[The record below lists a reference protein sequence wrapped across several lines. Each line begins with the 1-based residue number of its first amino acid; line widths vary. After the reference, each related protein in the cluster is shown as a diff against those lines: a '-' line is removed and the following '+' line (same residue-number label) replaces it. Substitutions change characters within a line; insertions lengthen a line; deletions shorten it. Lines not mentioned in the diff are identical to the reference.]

1 MSKKVITVFVILV
14 LFTSA
19 IVGTA
24 RGDTPATVTIPDQAN
39 IRSGAGTTFSVI
51 RVGQKGEKYVAVG
64 SSKDTSG
71 RTWYKI
77 RVGASFGFVAGWLVA
92 YAPATKSPVGPS
104 VLKPAPAKVEPT
116 ASSQSSSTRCA
127 VIVEDG
133 TSLRSGAGTAFA
145 RLTTMKSRTSLRIFS
160 ESKDASGKIW
170 YKVDCSSLKI
180 KQTSGYV
187 ASWVV
192 KVQTTAV
199 SGSNQATVTASSL
212 LALWKPKLQSGSRT
226 VDVADLRSGPSVT
239 YGRLVVL
246 HSGTNLQITGYAM
259 NEQKEI
265 WCRVT
270 AAGKTGW
277 IYAPLLRSC
286 EMIPSSLVAAT
297 VGRSLTSAG
306 SAARWVAAPFAAGT
320 DGSLATKGKLI
331 AGVATDGR
339 QVFLELA
346 SDAPSED
353 WIAMS
358 AGTAIGGTGPGGAVC
373 SLTGIELM
381 SSNGW
386 TGVTM
391 HIDGDKSGLSIV
403 RGHNPERIEVS
414 LPRLVQSAQAGIA
427 GVPTQ
432 QVSAVKV
439 WASSAGFVSSIVV
452 YVTGSDTGLTQSTSA
467 STVQLMVT
475 APPSTVP
482 SRAVFLSGQLLCGSE
497 ETFFTQGT
505 TFVPLVDVA
514 DAYGLPLS
522 WDAVNQ
528 QTSLTLGDRQYVL
541 KDGLRTLKI
550 AQGNSHWSEQMAD
563 APRILSGLLY
573 VPMATVAH
581 VFGLEATEGALR
593 VYLDPII
600 SSIALT
606 GASASNSGNITIMSS
621 SDLHVTKTADGDY
634 CIIQLQGV
642 SASTIAGQQ
651 VLSSW
656 ATVSGKQRLND
667 ISPIIEVRLHASAST
682 VDVQNPEM
690 GTYVIALSSAAKG
703 RIGGK
708 KIVLDPGH
716 GSPSSTGIF
725 DVGAVG
731 PSGTKESSVN
741 LAIALKVRALL
752 EADGARVVMT
762 RLDDTSQ
769 DNPDLVRRA
778 QIANSSGADL
788 FVSIHQN
795 ATDAGQAIG
804 GTEVWYWSDQSKVF
818 AGLVQKHLVSVLGRT
833 DRGTDRTSLYL
844 VSHVDTMPAVLVECA
859 SISNSAEE
867 RLLREDSFQQKAA
880 EGIEEAIVEYFS
892 K

>member
-1 MSKKVITVFVILV
+1 MSKKVIAIFIVLVFL
-14 LFTSA
+14 TSA
-19 IVGTA
+19 MVGMA
-24 RGDTPATVTIPDQAN
+24 QGDTPATVTIPDQAN

-51 RVGQKGEKYVAVG
+51 RVGHKGEKYEAVG

-77 RVGASFGFVAGWLVA
+77 QVGALFGFVAGWLVT
-92 YAPATKSPVGPS
+92 YTPATKSPVSPVVS
-104 VLKPAPAKVEPT
+104 KPTPAKVVPT
-116 ASSQSSSTRCA
+116 APAQSSSTRYA
-127 VIVEDG
+127 IIVEDG

-145 RLTTMKSRTSLRIFS
+145 RLTTMKSRTSLRILS
-160 ESKDASGKIW
+160 ESKDTSGKIW
-170 YKVDCSSLKI
+170 FKVDCSSLKI

-192 KVQTTAV
+192 KVQTTAIA
-199 SGSNQATVTASSL
+199 GSNQATSTVSSL
-212 LALWKPKLQSGSRT
+212 LALWNPKLQFNSRT
-226 VDVADLRSGPSVT
+226 VDASDLRSGPSVT

-246 HSGTNLQITGYAM
+246 RSGTSLQITGYAM

-277 IYAPLLRSC
+277 VYAPLLRSW
-286 EMIPSSLVAAT
+286 ETAPSSFVAAT
-297 VGRSLTSAG
+297 VGRSLTSVG
-306 SAARWVAAPFAAGT
+306 PAARLVTSPFVAGT
-320 DGSLATKGKLI
+320 DGPLATKGKLI
-331 AGVATDGR
+331 VGVATDGR
-339 QVFLELA
+339 QVFLELS
-346 SDAPSED
+346 SDASSED

-358 AGTAIGGTGPGGAVC
+358 EGTVVGGTGPGGAVC
-373 SLTGIELM
+373 SLTGIELV

-439 WASSAGFVSSIVV
+439 WASSAGFVSSIVI
-452 YVTGSDTGLTQSTSA
+452 YVTGSGTGLKQSTSA
-467 STVQLMVT
+467 STVQLMMT
-475 APPSTVP
+475 APKSTVP
-482 SRAVFLSGQLLCGSE
+482 SKAVFLCGQLLCGSE

-514 DAYGLPLS
+514 DAYGLLLS

-550 AQGNSHWSEQMAD
+550 AQGNSHWSEEMAV
-563 APRILSGLLY
+563 APSILSGLLY
-573 VPMATVAH
+573 VPVATVAH
-581 VFGLEATEGALR
+581 VFGLEVAQGALR

-600 SSIALT
+600 SSIALS
-606 GASASNSGNITIMSS
+606 GASASTSGSITIISA
-621 SDLHVTKTADGDY
+621 SDLKVTKTVDGDY

-651 VLSSW
+651 VLSTW

-667 ISPIIEVRLHASAST
+667 ISPVVELRLHASAST
-682 VDVQNPEM
+682 VDVQNPAM
-690 GTYVIALSSAAKG
+690 GIYVIVLSSAVKG
-703 RIGGK
+703 KIGGK

-716 GSPSSTGIF
+716 GSTSSTGFF

-731 PSGTKESSVN
+731 PSGTKESSID
-741 LAIALKVRALL
+741 LSIALKVKALL

-762 RLDDTSQ
+762 RSDDTSQ
-769 DNPDLVRRA
+769 DNPDLAKRA

-788 FVSIHQN
+788 FISIHQN
-795 ATDAGQAIG
+795 ATDAGQSIG
-804 GTEVWYWSDQSKVF
+804 GTEVTYWSDQSKVF
-818 AGLVQKHLVSVLGRT
+818 AGLVQKHLVSALGRT
-833 DRGTDRTSLYL
+833 DRGTHKTSLYL
-844 VSHVDTMPAVLVECA
+844 VSHIDTMPAVLVECA
-859 SISNSAEE
+859 FISNNEE
-867 RLLREDSFQQKAA
+867 EHLLREDSFQQKAA
-880 EGIEEAIVEYFS
+880 EGIADAIVEYFNE
-892 K
+892 

>member
-1 MSKKVITVFVILV
+1 LSKKVIAVFIVLV
-14 LFTSA
+14 LFVGA

-24 RGDTPATVTIPDQAN
+24 QGDTTAAVTIPDQAN

-51 RVGQKGEKYVAVG
+51 RVAHKGEKYDAVG

-77 RVGASFGFVAGWLVA
+77 RVGASFGFVAGWLVT
-92 YAPATKSPVGPS
+92 YAPATTSPASPVVS
-104 VLKPAPAKVEPT
+104 KPVPTKAEPIVS
-116 ASSQSSSTRCA
+116 AQSSSTRYA
-127 VIVEDG
+127 VVVEDG

-145 RLTTMKSRTSLRIFS
+145 RLTTMKSRTSLRILS

-170 YKVDCSSLKI
+170 YKVNCSLLKI

-192 KVQTTAV
+192 KVQTVQV
-199 SGSNQATVTASSL
+199 SGSNQATFTTSSL
-212 LALWKPKLQSGSRT
+212 LALWKPKLQFPTKT
-226 VDVADLRSGPSVT
+226 VDASDLRSGPSVI
-239 YGRLVVL
+239 YDRLGVL
-246 HSGTNLQITGYAM
+246 PSGTSLLITGYSM

-270 AAGKTGW
+270 AAEKTGW
-277 IYAPLLRSC
+277 VYAPLLSSW
-286 EMIPSSLVAAT
+286 EKVPSSLVAAT
-297 VGRSLTSAG
+297 VGKSLTSVG
-306 SAARWVAAPFAAGT
+306 PSARLVASPFVVGT
-320 DGSLATKGKLI
+320 DGMLAAKGKLI
-331 AGVATDGR
+331 VGVATDGR
-339 QVFLELA
+339 QVYLELS
-346 SDAPSED
+346 SDTSSED

-358 AGTAIGGTGPGGAVC
+358 EGTVVGGTGPGGAVC
-373 SLTGIELM
+373 SLTGIELV

-386 TGVTM
+386 TDVTM

-452 YVTGSDTGLTQSTSA
+452 YLVGSGTGLKQSTSA
-467 STVQLMVT
+467 STVQLVTT
-475 APPSTVP
+475 APGSTA
-482 SRAVFLSGQLLCGSE
+482 SSKAVFLRGELLSGSE
-497 ETFFTQGT
+497 ETFSAQGA

-514 DAYGLPLS
+514 NAYGILLS
-522 WDAVNQ
+522 WDAANQ

-541 KDGLRTLKI
+541 KDGLHTLKI
-550 AQGNSHWSEQMAD
+550 AQGNSHWSEEMAV

-573 VPMATVAH
+573 VPVATVAH
-581 VFGLEATEGALR
+581 VFGLEAIADALR

-600 SSIALT
+600 SSITLAGT
-606 GASASNSGNITIMSS
+606 SASTPGSVTITSAC
-621 SDLHVTKTADGDY
+621 DLKVTKTADGGY
-634 CIIQLQGV
+634 SVFQLEGV
-642 SASTIAGQQ
+642 SATTIAGKQ
-651 VLSSW
+651 VLSAW

-667 ISPIIEVRLHASAST
+667 TPPVVELRLHALAST
-682 VDVQNPEM
+682 VDVQNAGT
-690 GTYVIALSSAAKG
+690 GTYVIALSSAVKG
-703 RIGGK
+703 ELEGK

-716 GSPSSTGIF
+716 GCASSTGSF

-741 LAIALKVRALL
+741 LSIALKVKALL

-762 RLDDTSQ
+762 RLDDTSIN
-769 DNPDLVRRA
+769 NPDLTRRA
-778 QIANSSGADL
+778 QIANGSGADL
-788 FVSIHQN
+788 FLSIHQN
-795 ATDAGQAIG
+795 ATDAGPSIG
-804 GTEVWYWSDQSKVF
+804 GTEVSYWSSQSKIF
-818 AGLVQKHLVSVLGRT
+818 AALVQKHLVSALGRM
-833 DRGTDRTSLYL
+833 DRGTQKTSLYL
-844 VSHVDTMPAVLVECA
+844 VSHIDTMPAALVECA
-859 SISNSAEE
+859 FISNSEEE
-867 RLLREDSFQQKAA
+867 RLLCEDSFQQKAA
-880 EGIEEAIVEYFS
+880 KGIEDAIVEYFS